1 MRRNSNNIAIGT
13 TNFGGNYSGSIV
25 IGNSLTSKGNNT
37 TYIGGSSSIYNQVNT
52 NTWQTVS
59 DERIKKNITE
69 YSNGL
74 NKLNLINVKTYN
86 YKSDSEIATDS
97 PELTD
102 SDGNVNLSLNTE
114 KTVVGLIAQD
124 LETVLPNSVLTAE
137 NGIKSIDTDELF
149 WVMLN
154 SIKELKAR
162 VEALEN
168 A

>member
-1 MRRNSNNIAIGT
+1 M
-13 TNFGGNYSGSIV
+13 
-25 IGNSLTSKGNNT
+25 
-37 TYIGGSSSIYNQVNT
+37 NT

-74 NKLNLINVKTYN
+74 NKLDLVNVKTYN
-86 YKSDSEIATDS
+86 YKPDPEIATDS

-114 KTVVGLIAQD
+114 KTVVGLIAQE

-154 SIKELKAR
+154 SIKELKTANDSLVAR